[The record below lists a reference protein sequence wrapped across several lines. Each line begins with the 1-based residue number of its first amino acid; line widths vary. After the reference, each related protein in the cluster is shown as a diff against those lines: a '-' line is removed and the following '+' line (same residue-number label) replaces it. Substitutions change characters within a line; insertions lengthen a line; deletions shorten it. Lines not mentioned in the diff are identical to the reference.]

1 MGNVHRLSDPAW
13 IGAVGLSVGTS
24 QVQPNGHT
32 YDFINRNDGGDTGT
46 GAANAYGKASGG
58 PNQHSYYV
66 TLGEDAIS
74 FAVNRG
80 MKALSENSDVFDDL
94 LNADKIRPA
103 KHNFSLGAPGSTI
116 TLPADAYLGPPTT
129 VLTADVLQQL
139 FRVCDFSGEEMVDLT
154 SNTAVV
160 VQSSSVAASP
170 TPPYTAGGETLTTNI
185 AMVIGSYTLVY
196 YARTSYALS
205 NRELLRL
212 PYLQTAVGVPGGLQ
226 VLLQTIRGDGLLWN
240 ATVEVSLRTLAV
252 RGLDGLYRSST
263 TVPTP
268 DSEIAT
274 YFQDT
279 GQKDTAGSGAY
290 FKRDAQALTGLSR
303 TDLQTD
309 TPLLDLFG
317 SIFSAI
323 TADTNPGN
331 GTSSFGYVA
340 GTRGFT
346 HLSRRPL
353 SSDAGDVDW
362 APGLASFATYIDR
375 RDKFSA
381 LTTVPTSL
389 VLPLACSIQHT
400 GNDELTVTGAS
411 NYFKKSIS
419 GVDQTSLVLG
429 WTLFEITWS
438 NPSDPVNTGAVSRLY
453 RLKAIHT
460 DKIVR
465 LMGLDGTAA
474 QFPGSL
480 TGAILERIFTPT
492 MVCPDGVQEMQ
503 YLRVNPNAD
512 LIEGGSFMALA
523 PPRTSDT
530 FGDLLV
536 SGRAGYFG
544 AYRMDAAAI
553 AMEWGG
559 YEHRT
564 ASTGGGTY
572 RAMGSLRGNG
582 DLHAVNIFAS
592 ADVTITDDLFVGD
605 NLNVGGNAAV
615 EGTLTVLTD
624 LVVEGVCV
632 FQDDVG
638 ISGVLTASGVCSLGA
653 TTCSLLLL
661 GRTRRS
667 TSSTNF
673 GVAGAL
679 ALTTEL
685 ATNNRAT
692 VVFTAAV
699 NITSLSF
706 PLVTLGTGALFEVL
720 FDHRSFAGTISV
732 AGWPA
737 ECVFEDPADKYLSGT
752 VGMVDRYSFEYVD
765 ASTLLVSVKR
775 YTP

>member
-1 MGNVHRLSDPAW
+1 
-13 IGAVGLSVGTS
+13 
-24 QVQPNGHT
+24 
-32 YDFINRNDGGDTGT
+32 
-46 GAANAYGKASGG
+46 
-58 PNQHSYYV
+58 
-66 TLGEDAIS
+66 
-74 FAVNRG
+74 
-80 MKALSENSDVFDDL
+80 
-94 LNADKIRPA
+94 
-103 KHNFSLGAPGSTI
+103 
-116 TLPADAYLGPPTT
+116 
-129 VLTADVLQQL
+129 
-139 FRVCDFSGEEMVDLT
+139 
-154 SNTAVV
+154 
-160 VQSSSVAASP
+160 
-170 TPPYTAGGETLTTNI
+170 
-185 AMVIGSYTLVY
+185 
-196 YARTSYALS
+196 
-205 NRELLRL
+205 
-212 PYLQTAVGVPGGLQ
+212 
-226 VLLQTIRGDGLLWN
+226 
-240 ATVEVSLRTLAV
+240 
-252 RGLDGLYRSST
+252 
-263 TVPTP
+263 
-268 DSEIAT
+268 
-274 YFQDT
+274 
-279 GQKDTAGSGAY
+279 
-290 FKRDAQALTGLSR
+290 
-303 TDLQTD
+303 
-309 TPLLDLFG
+309 
-317 SIFSAI
+317 
-323 TADTNPGN
+323 
-331 GTSSFGYVA
+331 
-340 GTRGFT
+340 
-346 HLSRRPL
+346 
-353 SSDAGDVDW
+353 VDW

-419 GVDQTSLVLG
+419 GTDQTSLVLG

-453 RLKAIHT
+453 RLKEIHT

-624 LVVEGVCV
+624 LVVEGGLRFPGRRGNLGGSHRFRGLQPRGDYVLPPAPGAYAQIHLLNELRRGRRACADHRARN
-632 FQDDVG
+632 QQPCHG
-638 ISGVLTASGVCSLGA
+638 GVHRCGQHHVAELPPRDPGHRGSVRGAVRSSVLRRNDLGGWLACGVCLRGS
-653 TTCSLLLL
+653 C
-661 GRTRRS
+661 
-667 TSSTNF
+667 
-673 GVAGAL
+673 
-679 ALTTEL
+679 
-685 ATNNRAT
+685 
-692 VVFTAAV
+692 
-699 NITSLSF
+699 
-706 PLVTLGTGALFEVL
+706 
-720 FDHRSFAGTISV
+720 
-732 AGWPA
+732 
-737 ECVFEDPADKYLSGT
+737 
-752 VGMVDRYSFEYVD
+752 
-765 ASTLLVSVKR
+765 
-775 YTP
+775 